1 MACKVSVVQMFCQ
14 GPRGFA
20 PWVGRHYIGAR
31 SRLRTPIRESMPR
44 SAAPPPDLAV
54 LRARARVIRRHIV
67 EMLHEAASGHPGG
80 SLSAVE
86 IVRALYFG
94 GFLRYDPARPNWPD
108 RDRFEAYDIEAAAR
122 RISTAATPERRHSC

>member
-1 MACKVSVVQMFCQ
+1 
-14 GPRGFA
+14 
-20 PWVGRHYIGAR
+20 
-31 SRLRTPIRESMPR
+31 
-44 SAAPPPDLAV
+44 
-54 LRARARVIRRHIV
+54 
-67 EMLHEAASGHPGG
+67 MLHEAASGHPGG

-122 RISTAATPERRHSC
+122 RILDRRDAGAKAFMLSSGRDV